1 LFDISPD
8 RKYHVEEVNSFSH
21 YLSLRRGT
29 HVLIL
34 TAQVFAVS
42 LVWAPHVAGGDP
54 GAPHEEVGIAERLGE
69 HVPTDLAFLDEEGRE
84 VRLGELIDRPT
95 VLALVY
101 LSCRDVCP
109 MLLRGTAEVM
119 GKIEEDENFRVIA
132 LSFDER
138 DTPEAARKAKENY
151 LGAVGRPFPPERW
164 NFLTGD
170 ARTIRKLTDSVGFGF
185 ARMDGGFSHTAALIF
200 LSPDGKIVRYIYG
213 VSFLP
218 FDMAMGLAEAE
229 SGTTG
234 SVTNRLLLYCF
245 SYDPEG
251 RTYVFNALKVAGTV
265 MLVFIGLFIAYLR
278 AVEKKR
284 SRELERGNP

>member
-1 LFDISPD
+1 
-8 RKYHVEEVNSFSH
+8 VNSFSRTV
-21 YLSLRRGT
+21 SRRCI
-29 HVLIL
+29 HVLTL
-34 TAQVFAVS
+34 TVRVFSVVLLS
-42 LVWAPHVAGGDP
+42 GPHVASGDT
-54 GAPHEEVGIAERLGE
+54 GTPHEDVGISERLGE
-69 HVPTDLAFLDEEGRE
+69 HVSADLVFLDDEGRE
-84 VRLGELIDRPT
+84 VRLGELMDRPT

-119 GKIEEDENFRVIA
+119 GKIEDDGNFRIIT

-138 DTPEAARKAKENY
+138 DTPETARKAKKDY
-151 LGAVGRPFPPERW
+151 LQAVGRPFPPERW

-170 ARTIRKLTDSVGFGF
+170 AHTIRTLTDSVGFRF
-185 ARMDGGFSHTAALIF
+185 ARTDGGFSHTAALIF

-218 FDMAMGLAEAE
+218 FDVAMGLAEAE
-229 SGTTG
+229 TGTTG

-251 RTYVFNALKVAGTV
+251 RTYVFNALKVGGTV
-265 MLVFIGLFIAYLR
+265 MLVFIGLFVAYLR
-278 AVEKKR
+278 AAGKRR
-284 SRELERGNP
+284 SREIERGNQ